1 CYFSNRSRTF
11 KSLDN
16 TCRIMAALCNSW
28 EINPRNEMPGHQQIQ
43 YDKQDPGNLLAAAGY
58 GRNDIAVLDNLVIKH
73 MKGDSPT
80 PKVAKNEKKVVKG
93 KPLRT
98 VWAWN
103 GIFTSSKNNMEPIVD
118 RRAMGLDKAQ
128 VDRGS
133 WIYPGEFVKF
143 DQVIKDK
150 INSLWWIR
158 FKYQAVGAN
167 KKDNFFMAIAEI
179 TDKEEKLLKE
189 KELWGEIVLK

>member
-1 CYFSNRSRTF
+1 
-11 KSLDN
+11 
-16 TCRIMAALCNSW
+16 MAALCNSW

-58 GRNDIAVLDNLVIKH
+58 ARNDISVLDNLVLKH
-73 MKGDSPT
+73 MKGHST
-80 PKVAKNEKKVVKG
+80 VPKVAQDVKEPVKA
-93 KPLRT
+93 KPPRI

-103 GIFTSSKNNMEPIVD
+103 GIFTSSKNNTEPIVV
-118 RRAMGLDKAQ
+118 RRAIGLDKAQ
-128 VDRGS
+128 VDSGS

-150 INSLWWIR
+150 KNGLWWIR
-158 FKYQAVGAN
+158 FKYQADGAN
-167 KKDNFFMAIAEI
+167 KKDKFFMPIGEI

-189 KELWGEIVLK
+189 KALWGSLELV